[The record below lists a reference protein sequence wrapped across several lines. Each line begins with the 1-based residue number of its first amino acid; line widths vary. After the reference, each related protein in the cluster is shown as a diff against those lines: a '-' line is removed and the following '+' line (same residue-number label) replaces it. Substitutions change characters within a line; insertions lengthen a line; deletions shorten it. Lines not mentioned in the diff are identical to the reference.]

1 LLEHRVGEL
10 AGLATAALWVV
21 SSLSFTAAGQR
32 IGATRL
38 NLLRTVAAAC
48 ILTAVHASST
58 GRVLPDVGWG
68 AAGWLMA
75 SGILGL
81 TIGDQFLFSAYVL
94 VGPRTMSLIMTLA
107 PSMAALIAFVAFGQ
121 GMGWLSVVGMAVTAA
136 GVAWVVSGGRPS
148 GRVVDREHF
157 VRGLWLGLG
166 AAVCQAIGVVLSK
179 QGLDAGLTPLGALC
193 WRMNAAAITIV
204 PLAAWALRAAP
215 PLPSGATRSAL
226 RPMAVG
232 ILSGPLL
239 GVYCSMVAV
248 DRLSVGVAA
257 TLTQLVPVFILPV
270 SRFLHKEPISTRA
283 LAGAIIAVV
292 GVVLLAADTPVP
304 QGAP

>member
-1 LLEHRVGEL
+1 LLEKHVGEL

-38 NLLRTVAAAC
+38 NLLRTVAAAA
-48 ILTAVHASST
+48 ILTSVHVLFT
-58 GRVLPDVGWG
+58 GRLLPDVGWG

-81 TIGDQFLFSAYVL
+81 TIGDQFLFTAYVL
-94 VGPRTMSLIMTLA
+94 VGPRTMSLLMTLA
-107 PSMAALIAFVAFGQ
+107 PSMAAVLAFTVFGQ
-121 GMGWLSVVGMAVTAA
+121 GMGWLSVGGMAVTTA
-136 GVAWVVSGGRPS
+136 GVAWVVAGGRPS
-148 GRVVDREHF
+148 GRVVSREDF
-157 VRGLWLGLG
+157 RRGMWLGVG
-166 AAVCQAIGVVLSK
+166 AAACQAIGVVLSK
-179 QGLDAGLTPLGALC
+179 QGLEAGLTPLGALC

-204 PLAAWALRAAP
+204 PLAAWTLRSAV
-215 PLPSGATRSAL
+215 PLRPGATRAAL
-226 RPMAVG
+226 SPMALGV
-232 ILSGPLL
+232 LSGPLL

-270 SRFLHKEPISTRA
+270 SRILHKEPISTRA
-283 LAGAIIAVV
+283 LVGAIIAVA
-292 GVVLLAADTPVP
+292 GVCLLAVDSPVP
-304 QGAP
+304 QKTP